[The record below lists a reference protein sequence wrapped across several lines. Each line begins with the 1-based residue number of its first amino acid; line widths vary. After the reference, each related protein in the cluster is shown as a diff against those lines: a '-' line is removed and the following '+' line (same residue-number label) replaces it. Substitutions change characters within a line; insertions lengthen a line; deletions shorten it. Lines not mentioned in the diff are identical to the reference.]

1 MNKEL
6 NIGDYVRTKEGN
18 IFKIISGNTDNW
30 EVDISC
36 IKLEQTEENWYESNR
51 YNDNGYWF
59 NEENIIKSSPN
70 IIDLIE
76 EGDLVKIEYYS
87 LRYEERVTR
96 LFEVYYKDN
105 KFMNLGNTKCEF
117 MLVDGDFND
126 KDKKLEPIIKS
137 IVTKKQ
143 FERMEYKIGDKD

>member
-1 MNKEL
+1 M
-6 NIGDYVRTKEGN
+6 NIGDYVRTKDGIIWKPNKIEEIEGKW
-18 IFKIISGNTDNW
+18 FFD
-30 EVDISC
+30 DYY
-36 IKLEQTEENWYESNR
+36 WYNKD
-51 YNDNGYWF
+51 Y
-59 NEENIIKSSPN
+59 IKSSPN

-126 KDKKLEPIIKS
+126 NDKQLKPIIKS
-137 IVTKKQ
+137 IVTKEQ
-143 FERMEYKIGDKD
+143 FDSMEYRIG